1 MAKPLGIALSGGG
14 ARGIAHIGVLQALEE
29 HEIYP
34 QHLAGASAGALV
46 GVLYAAGY
54 APLDILHIF
63 KESSLAKLFKVGLP
77 TRGLSD
83 NSYLIEVLKEHLDE
97 DRFEALARCMHLSV
111 TNLTTGQYE
120 IHSEGPLFQLVAASA
135 AIPILFQ
142 GSVIE
147 EELYVDGGVLNNLPI
162 EPLVGRCYPIV
173 GVNVTPI
180 QRKGGLDGMLE
191 VGYRTFD
198 LVMWGNVA
206 PRLKQCDVVLE
217 PSAHQYAIFDIKSA
231 DEIYQLGYEAAMQ
244 QMPEIKRLIDPK
256 GQSAH
261 QKKLSRPLPGT
272 QPESQPEPEPES
284 KGSSVAPENEHQA
297 SWWQRQGHR
306 MGDFFR
312 QIGQRFGN

>member
-1 MAKPLGIALSGGG
+1 MAKPLGISLSGGG
-14 ARGIAHIGVLQALEE
+14 ARGIAHIGVLQALEA
-29 HEIYP
+29 HDIYP
-34 QHLAGASAGALV
+34 QHLSGTSAGALV

-54 APLDILHIF
+54 SPPDILTIF

-83 NSYLIEVLKEHLDE
+83 NSYLVEVLKEHLDE
-97 DRFEALARCMHLSV
+97 DSFEALPRRLHVSV

-120 IHSEGPLFQLVAASA
+120 IRSEGRLFQVVAASA

-142 GSVIE
+142 GWEIE
-147 EELYVDGGVLNNLPI
+147 AELYVDGGVLNNLPT

-180 QRKGGLDGMLE
+180 QRKTDLDGMLE

-231 DEIYQLGYEAAMQ
+231 DKIYQRGYEAAMQ
-244 QMPEIKRLIDPK
+244 QMPEIKRMLDPK
-256 GQSAH
+256 GQAAH
-261 QKKLSRPLPGT
+261 EKRLSRPLPG
-272 QPESQPEPEPES
+272 SQPPVE
-284 KGSSVAPENEHQA
+284 KA
-297 SWWQRQGHR
+297 SQDHSLAGANDHDSGWWQRQGHR
-306 MGDFFR
+306 VGDFFR
-312 QIGQRFGN
+312 QFGQRFGN